1 MDANVSPVTTR
12 WMLRAAMDPDVGF
25 CLPFSCGISC
35 RVTVHSARM
44 GVPSGVNRVYFA
56 LTWVTYAGKL
66 LMPPHWNTTSGGT
79 GFSLA
84 WVLSVGVQQ
93 PNSLSTASTTDPSCL
108 AVASK
113 NISRV
118 SWPGSG
124 PLNSGG
130 GAALFPVVG
139 LLSHLTF
146 LAMVNSLGLNWN
158 SMLPISP
165 SSLRPPVAGED
176 SYMISLARSTFCGAL
191 SPVGDGWVSWPPP
204 PDSEEPITHR
214 PAECRG
220 GPPRASR
227 WPPSGSPG

>member
-130 GAALFPVVG
+130 GAALAPLVD
-139 LLSHLTF
+139 LLSHFAF
-146 LAMVNSLGLNWN
+146 LAMVSSFGLNWN
-158 SMLPISP
+158 SMVAISP
-165 SSLRPPVAGED
+165 SSLRPPVAGDE
-176 SYMISLARSTFCGAL
+176 SYIVSLAFSTFCGVR
-191 SPVGDGWVSWPPP
+191 SPVGAGGVGLPPAPVSE
-204 PDSEEPITHR
+204 DPITHR
-214 PAECRG
+214 
-220 GPPRASR
+220 RAGCHDAR
-227 WPPSGSPG
+227 